1 MNKNKH
7 MHKTRTNTW
16 LVLEY
21 RIRECSDAG
30 NSMAAKHSHIINS
43 HQARLNTVPIFSA
56 SSSVNSPML
65 KQMCFILAIESVSLR
80 HLLKHVDRGD

>member
-1 MNKNKH
+1 

-56 SSSVNSPML
+56 SSSVKFPHVKTNVFHFSNR
-65 KQMCFILAIESVSLR
+65 KCFIETP
-80 HLLKHVDRGD
+80 LKTCGQGRLT